1 MKESPEMKIIVD
13 VMSGDNAPLEILKG
27 TVMAASELTGKEFLL
42 VGKKEVIEQTAKEND
57 LNINGMEIVNA
68 DEVVTMEDDPIAVV
82 RGKKNSSMM
91 TALSLL
97 SEGKGDVLV
106 SAGNTGALF
115 SGASL
120 IVRKMKGVQRAAIAT
135 VLPFKSPALLLDS
148 GANLVINEEV
158 MEQFAYMGSAYMRK
172 MYDIESP
179 RVGVLNNGEEECKGL
194 ALQIEANK
202 RLKASSDI
210 NFVGNVEANKLVKGA
225 CDVIVADGFT
235 GNILLKTV
243 EGMGKM
249 MLGLLKEI
257 FYKSI
262 ATKIAAL
269 LVKKHIGQV
278 KKDFD
283 PAEHGGAPILGITK
297 PVIKAHGSSKARAF
311 RSAIHQAVSYAESG
325 VMADIEKDALRFHEK
340 RRAEK
345 AEKRAEGTESAE

>member
-1 MKESPEMKIIVD
+1 MKIIID

-27 TVMAASELTGKEFLL
+27 TVMAASELSDQTFVL
-42 VGKKEVIEQTAKEND
+42 VGQKETIEQAAKENALD
-57 LNINGMEIVNA
+57 ISKMEIVHA

-91 TALSLL
+91 TALSML

-148 GANLVINEEV
+148 GANLVVNDEV
-158 MEQFAYMGSAYMRK
+158 MEQFAYMGSAYMKK
-172 MYDIESP
+172 MYGIESP
-179 RVGVLNNGEEECKGL
+179 RVGILNNGEEECKGL
-194 ALQIEANK
+194 ELQIESYK
-202 RLKASSDI
+202 RLKANNEL
-210 NFVGNVEANKLVKGA
+210 NFVGNVEANRLIKGA
-225 CDVIVADGFT
+225 CDVIVTDGFT

-249 MLGLLKEI
+249 MLGLLKDL
-257 FYKSI
+257 FTKSLS
-262 ATKIAAL
+262 TKL
-269 LVKKHIGQV
+269 SYLMVKKHLGQV

-283 PAEHGGAPILGITK
+283 PAEHGGAPILGIAK

-311 RSAIHQAVSYAESG
+311 RSAIHQAVAYASSG
-325 VMADIEKDALRFHEK
+325 VMADIEANSLRLYEK
-340 RRAEK
+340 KKAEK
-345 AEKRAEGTESAE
+345 AEKRAEAAEKAE